1 MGKQTQPEGRV
12 QGLEIDMMDDS
23 SCVESMRCGMSEEG
37 IIGVWGESRVWVSFM
52 AVGAEN
58 HGVKHSRKREDGKR
72 V

>member
-1 MGKQTQPEGRV
+1 MWHVR
-12 QGLEIDMMDDS
+12 
-23 SCVESMRCGMSEEG
+23 EG